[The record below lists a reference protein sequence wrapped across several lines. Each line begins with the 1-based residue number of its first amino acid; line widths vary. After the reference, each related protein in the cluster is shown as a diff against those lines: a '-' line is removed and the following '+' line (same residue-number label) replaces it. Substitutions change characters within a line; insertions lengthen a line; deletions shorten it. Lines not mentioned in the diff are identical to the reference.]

1 MLEINNACCFF
12 GHRDAPYYIIPE
24 IKSNIETLVTEC
36 GVTTFYVGNQGRFD
50 SMVVSALK
58 EMKNKYPQISY
69 YIVLAY
75 LPKENENY
83 NAKDT
88 LYPYGIESVPKRF
101 CTSWRNNWMID
112 NSQYVICYITHITG
126 GAAKFTEK
134 AIKIGLNVINI
145 GKNCD

>member
-12 GHRDAPYYIIPE
+12 GYRDALYYIIPE
-24 IKSNIETLVTEC
+24 IKSNIETLITEC

-50 SMVVSALK
+50 SMVVSVLK

-69 YIVLAY
+69 SIVLAD
-75 LPKENENY
+75 LPKDNENY

-101 CTSWRNNWMID
+101 CISWRNNLMIE

-126 GAAKFTEK
+126 CAAKFVERARK
-134 AIKIGLNVINI
+134 NERNIINLS
-145 GKNCD
+145 

>member
-1 MLEINNACCFF
+1 MLEINKACCFF

-24 IKSNIETLVTEC
+24 IKSNIETLITEC

-50 SMVVSALK
+50 SIVVSVLK

-83 NAKDT
+83 NEKNT

-101 CTSWRNNWMID
+101 CMSWKNN
-112 NSQYVICYITHITG
+112 
-126 GAAKFTEK
+126 
-134 AIKIGLNVINI
+134 
-145 GKNCD
+145 

>member
-12 GHRDAPYYIIPE
+12 GHKDAPEYIISE
-24 IKSNIETLVTEC
+24 IKSNIGTLITEC
-36 GVTTFYVGNQGRFD
+36 GVTTFYIGNQGNFD
-50 SMVVSALK
+50 SMVVSVLK

-83 NAKDT
+83 NEKIA
-88 LYPYGIESVPKRF
+88 LYPYGIESVPKHF
-101 CTSWRNNWMID
+101 CISWRNNWMIE

-126 GAAKFTEK
+126 GAEKFVERARK
-134 AIKIGLNVINI
+134 KQGL
-145 GKNCD
+145 

>member
-12 GHRDAPYYIIPE
+12 GHKDALEYIISE
-24 IKSNIETLVTEC
+24 IKSNIETLITEC
-36 GVTTFYVGNQGRFD
+36 GVTTFYIGNQGNFD
-50 SMVVSALK
+50 SMVVSVLK

-83 NAKDT
+83 NEKQT
-88 LYPYGIESVPKRF
+88 LYPYGIESVPKHF
-101 CTSWRNNWMID
+101 CISWRNNWMIE

-126 GAAKFTEK
+126 GAEKFVERARK
-134 AIKIGLNVINI
+134 KQGL
-145 GKNCD
+145 